1 MQIRATLLSEE
12 IAQRLRTITLAA
24 GFPVELKA
32 VELGRFY
39 EDLGDDVAL
48 PVATLVAAGS
58 TPVAEQQMQ
67 TSGQRERQLQ
77 AEFVIDLDAPEYAGR
92 RRDIVL
98 DEVEWSLCK
107 VIGGISNNRALAGH
121 AIRCSVGQVDFQW
134 PAPGHSIAIVR
145 AQLAATFVEMY
156 G

>member
-1 MQIRATLLSEE
+1 MDIRATLLSEE
-12 IAQRLRTITLAA
+12 IAQRLRSITLAN
-24 GFPVELKA
+24 GFPFELKA

-58 TPVAEQQMQ
+58 APVIDQQMPQ
-67 TSGQRERQLQ
+67 SGQRERQLQ
-77 AEFVIDLDAPEYAGR
+77 VEIVLDLDAPEYSGQ
-92 RRDIVL
+92 RRDVVL
-98 DEVEWSLCK
+98 DRAEWSLCK
-107 VIGGISNNRALAGH
+107 VIGGVYSNRVLAGL
-121 AIRCSVGQVDFQW
+121 AIRCAVGQVEFNW

-145 AQLAATFVEMY
+145 AQLAATFVELY